1 MSSGT
6 KERPTAREAMRK
18 QALRWWHFAH
28 YRGRQFVRGIPVDFL
43 PLMPHWRSW
52 PREHREADARAGVNV
67 GLLAFPQSI
76 AYSLIAG
83 LPPQFGLISSS
94 MGAIVAPLFSR
105 SRFIVPGPTNA
116 SAILLFA
123 GLSAAGIAV
132 AERPTVVPLFVLMV
146 GAFQVLGSLL
156 RVEQILAYISRSV
169 VTGYITAAA
178 ALIIAN
184 QVQNMLGYRVSGAS
198 TFFAVLSGTLRHL
211 GDTRWPELM
220 MSVTTLTAYLAL
232 RRFAPRLPNVAGT
245 LALTAGLGFA
255 YRWLGWDLSYLSGFS
270 LRHLNPLQAHF
281 DFELVG
287 QLAMPAL
294 ALAFVSVLEG
304 GSVGRSLAARAGER
318 LNVSQEIY
326 GLGLANIASAFLGG
340 MGVSGSLTRS
350 VLNCT
355 SGARTAYSTIVGGG
369 VVFVLLFTVGWL
381 ISFIPTAALATLV
394 ICIAVP
400 LFNGH
405 HIATALNTTRSD
417 AIVFTVTFGSALLF
431 KLDTAIYLGAFTSLV
446 LFLKK
451 VGTPELAEYQ
461 FNTEGQLAE
470 KTASQRRNT
479 PGISILH
486 AEGDLFFGATEIFVS
501 QMREVIADPSLRI
514 VILRLKNARHLDA
527 TCVLAIEELMEFLR
541 ADGRHLLVSGADHE
555 VQRVFR
561 NSGLLH
567 RLGHENFFP
576 EVPGNPTV
584 ATRSALKRAQELLGG
599 QKAEV
604 RIFVDRKP
612 QPAAEG

>member
-1 MSSGT
+1 MTSGT
-6 KERPTAREAMRK
+6 NESPSAREAMRR
-18 QALRWWHFAH
+18 QARRWWHYAR

-43 PLMPHWRSW
+43 PLVPHWGSW
-52 PREHREADARAGVNV
+52 PRAYHEADARAGVNV

-94 MGAIVAPLFSR
+94 MGALVAPLFSK
-105 SRFIVPGPTNA
+105 SRFVVPGPTNA
-116 SAILLFA
+116 SAILLFS
-123 GLSAAGIAV
+123 GLAAAGIA
-132 AERPTVVPLFVLMV
+132 AADRPAVVPLFVLMV
-146 GAFQVLGSLL
+146 GLFQVLGSLL
-156 RVEQILAYISRSV
+156 RAEQLLAYISRTV
-169 VTGYITAAA
+169 VTGYVTAAA
-178 ALIIAN
+178 ALIIVN
-184 QVQNMLGYRVSGAS
+184 QVQNTLGFRVTGAS
-198 TFFAVLSGTLRHL
+198 AFFAVLSGTLRHL
-211 GDTRWPELM
+211 GETRAPELM
-220 MSVTTLTAYLAL
+220 MSLSTLCCYLAV
-232 RRFAPRLPNVAGT
+232 RRLQPRLPNVAGT
-245 LALTAGLGFA
+245 LVLMAGLAFA
-255 YRWLGWDLSYLSGFS
+255 YRWLGWELSYLSGFS
-270 LRHLNPLQAHF
+270 LRHLNPLKAQF
-281 DFELVG
+281 DFELLG

-326 GLGLANIASAFLGG
+326 GLGLANIASAFFGG

-350 VLNCT
+350 ALNFT
-355 SGARTAYSTIVGGG
+355 SGARTVFATIIGGG
-369 VVFVLLFTVGWL
+369 VVLALLLTVGWL

-400 LFNGH
+400 LFNRH
-405 HIATALNTTRSD
+405 HIATALTTTRSD
-417 AIVFTVTFGSALLF
+417 AIVFSVTFGSALLF

-451 VGTPELAEYQ
+451 VGTPEIAEYE
-461 FNTEGQLAE
+461 FNPQGQLAE
-470 KTASQRRNT
+470 KTASRRRNT

-486 AEGDLFFGATEIFVS
+486 AEGDLFFGATDLFVS
-501 QMREVIADPSLRI
+501 QTREVIADPSLCI

-541 ADGRHLLVSGADHE
+541 ADGRHLLVSGADRE

-561 NSGLLH
+561 NSGLLE
-567 RLGHENFFP
+567 RLGRENFFP

-584 ATRSALKRAQELLGG
+584 ATRAALVRAQELLGG
-599 QKAEV
+599 RKADV
-604 RIFVDRKP
+604 RIFVDKAARP
-612 QPAAEG
+612 AQP